1 MALRERVA
9 LASAEPRIPG
19 RKAARAQAR
28 SQLEKREPVAFLA
41 PGLSARTRG
50 GFGILAP
57 AKRTEPVGSS
67 LPIPL
72 PILAGLPA
80 EILAAKSVQSDCQ
93 SQVPFVGV

>member
-1 MALRERVA
+1 MFPVVALRERVA
-9 LASAEPRIPG
+9 LASAGQRILG
-19 RKAARAQAR
+19 RKAVRAQAR

-80 EILAAKSVQSDCQ
+80 EIPVAKSGQLD
-93 SQVPFVGV
+93 G